1 MPLPGRAGRA
11 SRPQQDQAGQSDE
24 DQGGPQEQARLEK
37 HTVNGHFHAIGSAV
51 HKAHGQCLRI
61 LKRQDPFFPDG
72 VQGGDALA
80 LNLVLFSSPLLPGWV
95 ALASQHSGTRL
106 VKLCTGKGLR
116 LVAVPV
122 EEAVG
127 LAHGVEEEKP
137 SLWRRL
143 LPG

>member
-1 MPLPGRAGRA
+1 MMKWMRSRKGR
-11 SRPQQDQAGQSDE
+11 DYVF
-24 DQGGPQEQARLEK
+24 ARL
-37 HTVNGHFHAIGSAV
+37 
-51 HKAHGQCLRI
+51 
-61 LKRQDPFFPDG
+61 
-72 VQGGDALA
+72 LA

-137 SLWRRL
+137 SGRNCSACPLGKCSSAGTSFAPAVAPLIDSATAGGDSTFVSADPVPTTPPLERGPPSRA
-143 LPG
+143 PPA